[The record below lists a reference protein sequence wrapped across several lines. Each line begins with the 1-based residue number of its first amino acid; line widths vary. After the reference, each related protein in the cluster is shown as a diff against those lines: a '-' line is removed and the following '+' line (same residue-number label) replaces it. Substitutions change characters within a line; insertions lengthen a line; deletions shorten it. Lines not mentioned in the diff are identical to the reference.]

1 MKKMTT
7 AILLFD
13 LVAGLL
19 FLGLYGMQSR
29 TVAADSGMVD
39 VVEDE
44 GQLAAEDVKKIAIT
58 FDDGPHP
65 CYTEQLLDGLKERG
79 VVATFF
85 VTGEHAE
92 LHPEVIARMQEE
104 GHLIGNHTYSHIQL
118 TKSNRETFKE
128 ELIKTNEILKEI
140 TGEEVQYLSL
150 IHI

>member
-44 GQLAAEDVKKIAIT
+44 GQLAAEDVKKIAT
-58 FDDGPHP
+58 HQG
-65 CYTEQLLDGLKERG
+65 YVSK
-79 VVATFF
+79 
-85 VTGEHAE
+85 
-92 LHPEVIARMQEE
+92 
-104 GHLIGNHTYSHIQL
+104 
-118 TKSNRETFKE
+118 
-128 ELIKTNEILKEI
+128 
-140 TGEEVQYLSL
+140 
-150 IHI
+150 

>member
-58 FDDGPHP
+58 FDD
-65 CYTEQLLDGLKERG
+65 
-79 VVATFF
+79 
-85 VTGEHAE
+85 
-92 LHPEVIARMQEE
+92 EVIIGLSQEICCIE
-104 GHLIGNHTYSHIQL
+104 AI
-118 TKSNRETFKE
+118 
-128 ELIKTNEILKEI
+128 
-140 TGEEVQYLSL
+140 SL
-150 IHI
+150 I